1 MRHLEDNLELA
12 ERARA
17 VADRAPAGS
26 LEQAAAG
33 SVAVTCATTRSVAHA
48 REVLDGVAPDSVRK
62 AAIRLLDHLAA
73 PDLHKA

>member
-1 MRHLEDNLELA
+1 MRHHDDNLELA

-26 LEQAAAG
+26 LEKAAAG

-48 REVLDGVAPDSVRK
+48 RDVLDGVTPDSVRK
-62 AAIRLLDHLAA
+62 AAIQLLDHLAD
-73 PDLHKA
+73 PHSR